1 MDRFLSIPWMEAY
14 AAHCSADEPL
24 AAALKGFNASI
35 EYGWLD
41 KDYPNIYLTLV
52 NGLPQSISESLPK
65 KAQLRVHA
73 SQETWMRIHQRK
85 LSGKKAFLTQ
95 QLQFRGSMLTLL
107 KYMDPFNT
115 TFRRMGDIPAT
126 F

>member
-14 AAHCSADEPL
+14 AAHCSADEAL
-24 AAALKGFNASI
+24 AAALKGLNASI

-41 KDYPNIYLTLV
+41 KDYPSIYLTLV

-73 SQETWMRIHQRK
+73 SQETWKRIHQRE
-85 LSGKKAFLTQ
+85 LSGKKAVLTQ

-107 KYMDPFNT
+107 KYMDPFND

>member
-1 MDRFLSIPWMEAY
+1 MQTY
-14 AAHCSADEPL
+14 AAHCSADEAL
-24 AAALKGFNASI
+24 AASLKGFNACI
-35 EYGWLD
+35 EYGWLEGA
-41 KDYPNIYLTLV
+41 YPPVYLTLH
-52 NGLPQSISESLPK
+52 NGVPQGISETHHK

-73 SQETWMRIHQRK
+73 SRETWMRIHQRE

-95 QLQFRGSMLTLL
+95 QLHFRGSMLILL
-107 KYMDPFNT
+107 KYMDPFNA

>member
-1 MDRFLSIPWMEAY
+1 MERFLSIPWMEAY
-14 AAHCSADEPL
+14 ATHCSADEAL

-35 EYGWLD
+35 EYGWLGT
-41 KDYPNIYLTLV
+41 DYPNIYLTLV
-52 NGLPQSISESLPK
+52 NGLPQDISETLPK

-73 SQETWMRIHQRK
+73 SRETWMRIHQRE

-107 KYMDPFNT
+107 KYMDPFNA

>member
-14 AAHCSADEPL
+14 AAHCSADAAL
-24 AAALKGFNASI
+24 AAALKGFSASI

-52 NGLPQSISESLPK
+52 NGLPQGISETLPK

-73 SQETWMRIHQRK
+73 SQETWMRIHQRGP
-85 LSGKKAFLTQ
+85 SGKKAFKEKRVGRSYQIYRTGRCQ
-95 QLQFRGSMLTLL
+95 STPMPRYQRNDKF
-107 KYMDPFNT
+107 
-115 TFRRMGDIPAT
+115 I
-126 F
+126 